1 MRSNEPSRKL
11 KEHKAKQQ
19 STINFRM
26 NVIFFFIFLIFST
39 LIFRLG
45 YLQIVKGEYY
55 VNMVESTEEVPV
67 NTSVPR
73 GRIYDRNG
81 RVLVDND
88 PQNAITYTK
97 LQSTKQSEMLDI
109 AEQLAELIEQPTKKV
124 TLRDKQDFWIL
135 RNPDEAMKKVPE
147 KEREKIRA
155 KLGEGSEKEFTKQV
169 DDLTR
174 ERITEDDLK
183 GLEGRELEV
192 LAIYREMVSGYNL
205 SPQIIKSEDVTD
217 AEFARVSE
225 RLSELPG
232 VNTTTDWK
240 RVKLS
245 PLAILGRTT
254 TPERGI
260 PNDQLNHF
268 LARDYSRNDR
278 VGDSFVEAQYE
289 ELLQGKKSVVKNVTD
304 KSGKVVD
311 TETVYE
317 GEPGK
322 DLVLTIDSELED
334 RLGKIV
340 ETELRKQKT
349 RYGSHLLDRTFL
361 VMMNPQT
368 GELLSVIGRQIDN
381 GKMEDISY
389 GAYTMAYEAGSTIKG
404 ATVLGG
410 YQEGAF
416 NVGEGVMDQPLYIG
430 GQKRTSLA
438 NTNGYNNRWM
448 TDINAL
454 ESSSNVYMFYV
465 AMRIGG
471 IPNYYPRMP
480 FNVSDDTY
488 QKMRN
493 IYHQFGLGVKTG
505 IDLPNEQVGVK
516 GSDNLQEKGKA
527 MDFAIGQYDT
537 YTPMQLAQYVSTI
550 ANNGYRVKPHILKEV
565 RQPSPDGKVFGDLL
579 EQRTPQVINRI
590 NNSSQEIAQVQ
601 AGFRAVYAGARGTAR
616 SFFADAKYQAAG
628 KTGTAETQYFG
639 VNENY
644 RGAYTLNLTHVGFAP
659 YDNPEV
665 AYAVVMPYMTTSTFG
680 YDQAASDIAR
690 KAVDAYFEV
699 KAKHNKAGDF
709 TPDTIKK
716 IQPAWSE
723 EVIREGEGK

>member
-1 MRSNEPSRKL
+1 MRSNEPSRKT
-11 KEHKAKQQ
+11 KEQKAKQQ

-26 NVIFFFIFLIFST
+26 NVIFFCIFLIFST

-73 GRIYDRNG
+73 GRIFDRNG

-97 LQSTKQSEMLDI
+97 MQTTKQEEMLEV
-109 AEQLAELIEQPTKKV
+109 AEQLAMLIEQPTKKV

-135 RNPDEAMKKVPE
+135 RNPDAAAEKVPA

-155 KLGEGSEKEFTKQV
+155 QFGDAGEKEFTKAV

-174 ERITEDDLK
+174 ERITDEDLK
-183 GLEGRELEV
+183 SLEGHEMEV

-217 AEFARVSE
+217 EEFARVSE

-260 PNDQLNHF
+260 PNDQLNYF

-289 ELLQGKKSVVKNVTD
+289 ELLQGKKAVVKNVTD

-311 TETVYE
+311 TATVYE

-361 VMMNPQT
+361 VMMNPKN
-368 GELLSVIGRQIDN
+368 GELLSVIGRQIED
-381 GKMEDISY
+381 GEMQDISY

-416 NVGEGVMDQPLYIG
+416 QIGEGIVDQPLFIG
-430 GQKRTSLA
+430 GQKRSSLA

-448 TDINAL
+448 NDIAAL

-471 IPNYYPRMP
+471 IRNYYPRMN
-480 FNVSDDTY
+480 FNIADDTY

-537 YTPMQLAQYVSTI
+537 YTPMQLAQYVSVI
-550 ANNGYRVKPHILKEV
+550 ANDGYRVKPHILKEV
-565 RQPSPDGKVFGDLL
+565 REPSLDGKVFGELL
-579 EQRTPQVINRI
+579 EERTPQVINRV
-590 NNSSQEIAQVQ
+590 NNSLAEINQVK
-601 AGFRAVYAGARGTAR
+601 AGFRAVYAGSHGTAR

-628 KTGTAETQYFG
+628 KTGTAETQYYG
-639 VNENY
+639 NKEQY
-644 RGAYTLNLTHVGFAP
+644 RGSYTLNLTHVGFAP

-665 AYAVVMPYMTTSTFG
+665 AYAVVMPYMTTSTYG

-690 KAVDAYFEV
+690 KALDAYFEI

-709 TPDTIKK
+709 TPDITKK

-723 EVIREGEGK
+723 EVIREGEEK

>member
-1 MRSNEPSRKL
+1 MRSNEPSRKT
-11 KEHKAKQQ
+11 KEQKAKQQ

-26 NVIFFFIFLIFST
+26 NVIFFCIFLIFST

-73 GRIYDRNG
+73 GRIFDRNG

-97 LQSTKQSEMLDI
+97 MQTTKQEEMLEV
-109 AEQLAELIEQPTKKV
+109 AEQLAMLIEQSTKKV

-135 RNPDEAMKKVPE
+135 RNPDAAAEKVPA

-155 KLGEGSEKEFTKQV
+155 QFGDAGEKEFTKAV

-174 ERITEDDLK
+174 ERITDEDLK
-183 GLEGRELEV
+183 SLEGHEMEV

-217 AEFARVSE
+217 EEFARVSE

-260 PNDQLNHF
+260 PNDQLNYF

-289 ELLQGKKSVVKNVTD
+289 ELLQGKKAVVKNVTD

-311 TETVYE
+311 TATVYE

-361 VMMNPQT
+361 VMMNPKN
-368 GELLSVIGRQIDN
+368 GELLSVIGRQIED
-381 GKMEDISY
+381 GEMQDISY

-416 NVGEGVMDQPLYIG
+416 QIGEGIVDQPLFIG
-430 GQKRTSLA
+430 GQKRSSLA

-448 TDINAL
+448 NDIAAL

-471 IPNYYPRMP
+471 IRNYYPRMN
-480 FNVSDDTY
+480 FNIADDTY

-537 YTPMQLAQYVSTI
+537 YTPMQLAQYVSVI
-550 ANNGYRVKPHILKEV
+550 ANDGYRVKPHILKEV
-565 RQPSPDGKVFGDLL
+565 REPSLDGKVFGELL
-579 EQRTPQVINRI
+579 EERTPQVINRV
-590 NNSSQEIAQVQ
+590 NNSLAEINQVK
-601 AGFRAVYAGARGTAR
+601 AGFRAVYAGSHGTAR

-628 KTGTAETQYFG
+628 KTGTAETQYYG
-639 VNENY
+639 NKEQY
-644 RGAYTLNLTHVGFAP
+644 RGSYTLNLTHVGFAP

-665 AYAVVMPYMTTSTFG
+665 AYAVVMPYMTTSTYG

-690 KAVDAYFEV
+690 KALDAYFEI

-709 TPDTIKK
+709 TPDITKK

-723 EVIREGEGK
+723 EVIREGEEK